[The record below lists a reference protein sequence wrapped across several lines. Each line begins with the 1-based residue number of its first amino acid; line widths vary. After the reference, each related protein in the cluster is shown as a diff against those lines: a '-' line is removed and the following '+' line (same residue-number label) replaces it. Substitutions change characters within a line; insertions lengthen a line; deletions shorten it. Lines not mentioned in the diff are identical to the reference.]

1 MYIVDGYNFIHKIPE
16 LAEKLD
22 ASLDDARR
30 GLSGYLDRLAP
41 RLGLKSSDFH
51 IVYDGN
57 MKYDHLAGQPGAIK
71 AEFSRGGASA
81 DDKIIELLRE
91 RNNPRGITVVSDDNM
106 IANGARAH
114 GVKVMR
120 ARELLAQAGKRDASR
135 RGGDAGHAVD
145 DKKVIR
151 NAGRIT
157 RQLAKEWEVE

>member
-1 MYIVDGYNFIHKIPE
+1 MYILDGYNFIHKIPE
-16 LAEKLD
+16 LADKLD
-22 ASLDDARR
+22 VSLDDARR
-30 GLSGYLDRLAP
+30 ALAGYLDRLAP
-41 RLGLKSSDFH
+41 RLGLKAGDFH

-57 MKYDHLAGQPGAIK
+57 TKYDHLGGQPGAIK

-91 RNNPRGITVVSDDNM
+91 RNDPSGITVVSDDNM

-120 ARELLAQAGKRDASR
+120 ARELLALAGKRDAGRRSR
-135 RGGDAGHAVD
+135 AAGSVVD

-157 RQLAKEWEVE
+157 RQLAEEWEVE